1 MILDRIFKKDQWSSL
16 TQNRSNFHD
25 LISAEQELDNCI
37 FLHKDESFGV
47 TYEVDLIEHETLVLD
62 QLGEIHKRLE
72 ELIKT
77 DDGITLSFF
86 YTQKFDQIKP
96 HKFEDIDKEKDFPKF
111 LINKRH
117 EYLSSDKIK
126 KFKRNLYLSIRF
138 EKRKEF
144 KAKSLKS
151 DLFFSPQRKYY
162 ELIGP
167 HLKKI
172 EEIEKVLRRFES
184 FNELKLNRC
193 DSLQLSNITDE
204 LFKVESNSKKDDN
217 VSNWKELLGLK
228 TIAFSPEEQK
238 INNKFIKTGFLAP
251 PKYTFLG
258 SMSYLLNIEEEFS
271 CVLNISKIK
280 QSEVSLGIGTKEM
293 FLNKA
298 YTDKADEI
306 LSDLRSTQKRIEN
319 DDELKNVSLYF
330 FVTGVDKKEA
340 DFKFERIQDKF
351 RDKIGLTL
359 KEEKNASYLMLL
371 SSIPQNYESS
381 MDKIIKRSFPIHRT
395 DVPTLI
401 PIYTS
406 FKGFN
411 GKTQLYISR
420 EGSPVDY
427 DFYISP
433 NSQHSV
439 VLADTGVGKS
449 FFMNSIRQ
457 GLMTKET
464 PPLIIVLE
472 KKSSNKMAC
481 KLFNGRFNELKASK
495 NQFSPLLGVYDE
507 EKVDFLTNYFK
518 SAITMTSP
526 EVKFSGMLS
535 HKLKKSITNA
545 YNRAVLESNI
555 DYIEG
560 EIREISSE
568 VKISVTVDLIIDEL
582 SITQSEVEEESDIY
596 LEIEKVKQ
604 ALEIF
609 LPDGPY
615 GSLFTVENKNESTED
630 CLFHVYDID
639 GLESDPVKRDLLV
652 IAIFEEIRQ
661 LKKLPQNKNRDIIFE
676 IDEIAR
682 FDSIPYAKEMI
693 IEYAEMG
700 RKEGIWLVAITNRA
714 ENYIEKDVCKAMWG
728 VADNY
733 YFLAMGADNA
743 SLLRNEFS
751 SFINEADHQI
761 IASLEFKMGQ
771 YSEIYFKNKKNTKS
785 GAFRYHPTKHELW
798 STPSNIEST
807 RRLNEKLD
815 SGMPPVLAIET
826 LIEEEDNDEINK

>member
-1 MILDRIFKKDQWSSL
+1 MILNRVFKKANWSSF
-16 TQNRSNFHD
+16 TENRSDFHD

-37 FLHKDESFGV
+37 FIHKDESFGI
-47 TYEVDLIEHETLVLD
+47 TYEVDLIEHETLVLG
-62 QLGEIHKRLE
+62 QLGELHKRLE

-77 DDGITLSFF
+77 DDGITLSFL

-96 HKFEDIDKEKDFPKF
+96 YKFKNIDKEKDFSKF

-117 EYLSSDKIK
+117 EYLSSSKIK

-138 EKRKEF
+138 EKKKEF

-151 DLFFSPQRKYY
+151 HLFFSPQRKYY

-184 FNELKLNRC
+184 FNELKLHRC
-193 DSLQLSNITDE
+193 DSVKLSRITDY
-204 LFKVESNSKKDDN
+204 LFEVKSKGKKNDN

-228 TIAFSPEEQK
+228 TIDFSNEDQK
-238 INNKFIKTGFLAP
+238 LNDKFIKTGYLAP

-258 SMSYLLNIEEEFS
+258 SMSYLLGIEKEFS

-280 QSEVSLGIGTKEM
+280 DSEVTLGIGTKEM

-298 YTDKADEI
+298 YTDKAEEI

-330 FVTGVDKKEA
+330 FVSGDDKKEA
-340 DFKFERIQDKF
+340 DFKFDEIHDTL
-351 RDKIGLTL
+351 RDKIGFTL

-371 SSIPQNYESS
+371 SSIPQNYESA

-401 PIYTS
+401 PIYAT
-406 FKGFN
+406 FKGFEGN
-411 GKTQLYISR
+411 TQLYVSR
-420 EGSPVDY
+420 EGSPVNY

-457 GLMTKET
+457 GLMTKDT

-481 KLFNGRFNELKASK
+481 KLFNGKFNDLKASK

-535 HKLKKSITNA
+535 HKLKKSIINA

-568 VKISVTVDLIIDEL
+568 EKISVTVDLIIDEL
-582 SITQSEVEEESDIY
+582 SMTQSEVEEDSEIY

-609 LPDGPY
+609 LSDGPY
-615 GSLFTVENKNESTED
+615 GSLFTIDQEENNTEE

-639 GLESDPVKRDLLV
+639 GLESDPVKRDLIV

-714 ENYIEKDVCKAMWG
+714 ENYIEKDVCKAMWD
-728 VADNY
+728 VADNF
-733 YFLAMGADNA
+733 YFLAMGEDNA
-743 SLLRNEFS
+743 NKIRSEFS

-761 IASLEFKMGQ
+761 IASLKFKMGQ
-771 YSEIYFKNKKNTKS
+771 YSEVYFKNKKKTKS
-785 GAFRYHPTKHELW
+785 GAFRYHPTEHELW

-815 SGMPPVLAIET
+815 SGVSPVLAIEG
-826 LIEEEDNDEINK
+826 LIKEGKDEIKG